1 MKYAVVI
8 LKSAEQDLRDL
19 KRYLVKDFGMP
30 VWQDSLDNLKATINN
45 LKSFPFSGSIPDEL
59 QHINLAQYRQVIT
72 GKNRIIYEVRQTTL
86 YVHIVVD
93 NRRDMKTMLTRRL
106 LRMES

>member
-19 KRYLVKDFGMP
+19 KRYLVKDFGMA
-30 VWQDSLDNLKATINN
+30 VWQDNFDNLKATINN